1 MNSKTAVVTLA
12 AALAAA
18 CLAWPA
24 AGANSGGF
32 TDPAGDSGTA
42 PDVTNVSVSNDDTG
56 RITFQITVA
65 NRPALA
71 STDLLLVAM
80 DTDGNLSDGVG
91 GLDYA
96 VGMTVGGT
104 LVLSGA
110 SGSLVVASAPSL
122 TSSFSGGVA
131 TIAVNRSDLGNPSQ
145 LNFLVGASGDSAA
158 TTGDMA
164 PDGGFSNY
172 QVLVSA
178 VAPPPPPPAPAPPP
192 PPPATPL
199 SLASGKLTVG
209 KARAGRPFVVSLVV
223 RRGDTGELLDGGQVS
238 CAGRVGKSPLRP
250 AAKAQATGG
259 LASCSWMIPVKA
271 HGKTISG
278 SITVTYKGVKVTK
291 AFSARIL

>member
-1 MNSKTAVVTLA
+1 MNSKSAVATLA

-18 CLAWPA
+18 CVAWPA

-42 PDVTNVSVSNDDTG
+42 PDVTNVAVSNDDTG

-65 NRPALA
+65 NRPALG

-80 DTDGNLSDGVG
+80 DTDGNLSNGVSG
-91 GLDYA
+91 IDYA
-96 VGMTVGGT
+96 LGITAGGT

-110 SGSLVVASAPSL
+110 SGSLAAASAPSL

-131 TIAVNRSDLGNPSQ
+131 TIAVNRSDLGITSQ
-145 LNFLVGASGDSAA
+145 VNFLVGSSGDDGA
-158 TTGDMA
+158 TTGDVA

-178 VAPPPPPPAPAPPP
+178 PPPPPAPAPPP
-192 PPPATPL
+192 PAATPL
-199 SLASGKLTVG
+199 GLAPGKLTVG
-209 KARAGRPFVVSLVV
+209 KARTGRPFVVSLVV
-223 RRGDTGELLDGGQVS
+223 HRADTGELLDGGQVS
-238 CAGRVGKSPLRP
+238 CAGRIGKSPLRP
-250 AAKAQATGG
+250 AAKAPATSG

-271 HGKTISG
+271 HGKTIAG
-278 SITVTYKGVKVTK
+278 SITVTYKGVKTAK
-291 AFSARIL
+291 AFSARIP